1 MRIGIRIANFNA
13 TWPLAGVKV
22 YSDRIIISILMV
34 KKIELLKSNIV
45 SIEPYKLLPGIGEG
59 LLIKS
64 RNKVKY
70 GKLFFTPTDEIIIW
84 TLKNKN
90 KLISN
95 LTEY

>member
-1 MRIGIRIANFNA
+1 MRIGVRIANFNV

-22 YSDRIIISILMV
+22 YSDRIIISIFMV

-45 SIEPYKLLPGIGEG
+45 SIQSYKLLPVIGEG
-59 LLIKS
+59 LLIKTRS
-64 RNKVKY
+64 KVKY

-95 LTEY
+95 LTKH